1 MSPHDLGTAGAGAPV
16 AAVDL
21 GSNSFHMV
29 VGRVEPGPRLVVLD
43 RMKER
48 VRIAAGLQGKYISD
62 EAAARGLACLARF
75 GERIGELPHTHV
87 RAVGTDTFRRA
98 QNGERFLARAQEAL
112 GHRIE
117 IVSGQE
123 EARLVYQGV
132 DQSVDPPEADRRLV
146 VDIGGGSTEVI
157 TGQGSTPG
165 LGRSLHMGCVSFSQK
180 YFPEGRIT
188 KAAFSRAMSTG
199 GQLLGRVSREFRSIG
214 WDHALG
220 SSGTIKAIERVLLEN
235 GLSPAGI
242 TRQGLRRL
250 REEMVAAGSVDALKL
265 KGLGTERAQVLPGG
279 LAVLSSV
286 FAELPIETMVASPS
300 AMREGLLRDLVGRL
314 YSGDLRDG
322 SVARLMERL
331 QADQAQADR
340 VQDFALS
347 LFDAAQNA
355 WDLRPR
361 HRRLL
366 RWAAQLHEVG
376 RFISF
381 SGYQRHG
388 AYILENGEMPGFSL
402 QDKRAIAFLVR
413 TQRGKLAQDELKQLS
428 EDRPRLVACMRLLRI
443 AVSVHRRRSPK
454 ELALPTVGISGRR
467 LTLSYP
473 SEYLSHRPM
482 TRDGLLHE
490 SKRQDAVGLPLI
502 IR

>member
-1 MSPHDLGTAGAGAPV
+1 MSPMATGAPV

-48 VRIAAGLQGKYISD
+48 VRIAAGLKDKRITD
-62 EAAARGLACLARF
+62 EAAARALDCLARF
-75 GERIGELPHTHV
+75 GERIADMPATHV

-98 QNGERFLARAQEAL
+98 RNGEAFLERAAEAL
-112 GHRIE
+112 GHPIE

-132 DQSVDPPEADRRLV
+132 DQSVDPPPQDRRLV

-157 TGQGSTPG
+157 TGTGSVPG
-165 LGRSLHMGCVSFSQK
+165 MGRSLHMGCVSFSQK
-180 YFPEGRIT
+180 YFPDGRIT
-188 KAAFSRAMSTG
+188 KAAFVRSMSTA
-199 GQLLGRVSREFRSIG
+199 GQLLGRVSREFRNVG

-235 GLSPAGI
+235 GLSPQGI
-242 TRQGLRRL
+242 TRAGLKRL
-250 REEMVAAGSVDALKL
+250 REELIAAGSVEKLHL
-265 KGLGTERAQVLPGG
+265 KGLSQERAQVLPGG

-286 FAELPIETMVASPS
+286 FAELPIESMVASPS
-300 AMREGLLRDLVGRL
+300 ALREGLLRDLVGRL

-322 SVARLMERL
+322 SVDRLMERL
-331 QADQAQADR
+331 QVDRPQAAR
-340 VQDFALS
+340 VQAFSMA
-347 LFDAAQNA
+347 LFDAAQGP

-361 HRRLL
+361 QRILL

-388 AYILENGEMPGFSL
+388 SYILENGEMSGFSL
-402 QDKRAIAFLVR
+402 QDKRALAFLVR
-413 TQRGKLAQDELKQLS
+413 SQRGKLNADEVSQLQDE
-428 EDRPRLVACMRLLRI
+428 RPRLLACMRLLRI

-454 ELALPTVGISGRR
+454 ELALPTLAINGTK

-473 SEYLSHRPM
+473 AGYLSHRPM

-490 SKRQDAVGLPLI
+490 SKRQDAVGLPLTVH
-502 IR
+502 